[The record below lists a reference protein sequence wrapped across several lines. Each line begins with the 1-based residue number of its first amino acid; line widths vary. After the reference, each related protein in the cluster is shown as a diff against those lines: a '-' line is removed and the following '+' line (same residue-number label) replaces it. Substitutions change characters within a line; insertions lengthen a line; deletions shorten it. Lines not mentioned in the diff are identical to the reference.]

1 MYSYLKTIEEI
12 IQQYPFK
19 KKIIILPSYIDGNA
33 FKKILSRHGFNSL
46 NFHHSTLFD
55 IARKFALEDIIKNKL
70 NILDN
75 ALGIVIIIQILKNLS
90 RHDNIS
96 YFQLPI
102 VSTGL
107 AKTVFRSIKEIRAA
121 GYDLKSWSS
130 VFTTE
135 SDKLKDLHRIMT
147 EYEKQLNDRRLV
159 DEARLYS
166 LAIASKHREQ
176 NTIFLVPSN
185 IQMNTLEQLFY
196 NKIIKPA
203 AKIIEFPCPEAVV
216 APASFSLA
224 QVKESDQYPEY
235 RILNLLSYNKNT
247 DIDLPNPDIEFL
259 RTHGEY
265 IEAREVLRIILKKNM
280 PFGKVQILYTQQ
292 EPYSQYFY
300 QLLNSSNE
308 FAGFSARQIPATF
321 HSGIHIKN
329 SRPAALLFDVIA
341 WLNDN
346 YSIKR
351 LFAILNSGNINLH
364 LPEPFTEKQFA
375 LLLRKSPVGWERK
388 RYIPGIQLAIRETEK
403 KLEQSSNDRIQA
415 YQNEIKLYNI
425 IKEWVAEIFSL
436 LPDGGFD
443 SRVSLA
449 ILAGGIRQIV
459 NKFSVIENNSPDGEG
474 LQIINKKLDMLEKQ
488 VKEEMAYSEAL
499 SIISDMLSNEHIC
512 SSEPCAGKLHLAS
525 YKKGNWQDRPYTF
538 IVGMDSHK
546 FPGITSEGTIFY
558 EAEKIPYHHLLTDIQ
573 KNKIEQIRL
582 LHLLLNLKGKKYLS
596 FSCFDALNNQEQA
609 PASLLL
615 QLYRLSRQDWQT
627 SYEEFSNSLGEI
639 KKLIPENKTEF
650 LDEGD
655 IFLYFSN
662 KEKRD
667 MQSFLQKKYGD
678 FVKGIK
684 ADVQRRAGEFNAY
697 NGKVNITA
705 QKFDPRQNRGI
716 VISSS
721 KLERIAICPYL
732 YFLND
737 ILKVKK
743 PEEME
748 YEPVRWM
755 NPLERG
761 LLLHQIYEIFYRR
774 LIEKSQGA
782 FEAPSFSKHW
792 LMLEQIADENLEK
805 KREYLA
811 LPGELIYQAER
822 RKILKSCKI
831 FLTAEEKYYKGQV
844 PQYFE
849 LAFGTRDNEHEVLGK
864 IRSVELILPAGEKIS
879 FQGKI
884 DRIDLMPDG
893 TYRIIDYKT
902 GGSVNYKKGKPYRH
916 GEQLQ
921 HALYAVALKKILEK
935 KFFDKKVS
943 VSESGYYFP
952 TEHGRGNLVLYKQKN
967 TTEVLEIVEIL
978 LDIISKGVF
987 PMTQKPEHF
996 ICRDYQDIM
1005 EQNEV
1010 ISVNGKSGIKYEI
1023 ELAFDNLRR
1032 LKQFE

>member
-1 MYSYLKTIEEI
+1 MYPYLKPIQEI
-12 IQQYPFK
+12 LLQYTFEK
-19 KKIIILPSYIDGNA
+19 KVIIVPSYVDGNA
-33 FKKILSRHGFNSL
+33 FKKILSRHGLNSL

-55 IARKFALEDIIKNKL
+55 IARKFVLKDLIKNKL

-75 ALGIVIIIQILKNLS
+75 TLGIIIIIQILKDLS
-90 RHDNIS
+90 SHDNIS

-121 GYDLKSWSS
+121 GYNSKSWSS
-130 VFTTE
+130 LFTTK
-135 SDKLKDLHRIMT
+135 SDKQKDLHRIMI

-166 LAIASKHREQ
+166 LAIASKQREQ

-185 IQMNTLEQLFY
+185 IQMNRLEQLFY
-196 NKIIKPA
+196 NQIVEPA
-203 AKIIEFPCPEAVV
+203 AKIIEFLCPEAVI

-224 QVKESDQYPEY
+224 QIKESDQYPEH
-235 RILNLLSYNKNT
+235 RILNLLSYNKKT
-247 DIDLPNPDIEFL
+247 DTDLPNPDIEFL

-265 IEAREVLRIILKKNM
+265 IEAREVLRIILKKKI
-280 PFGKVQILYTQQ
+280 PFDKVRILYTQQ

-308 FAGFSARQIPATF
+308 FAGFPSKQIPATF

-329 SRPAALLFDVIA
+329 SRPAALLFDIIE

-351 LFAILNSGNINLH
+351 LFGILNSGNINLH
-364 LPEPFTEKQFA
+364 LPEPFTEEQFA
-375 LLLRKSPVGWERK
+375 LLLRRSPIGWGRK
-388 RYIPGIQLAIRETEK
+388 RYIPGIQLVIRETKKTLEK
-403 KLEQSSNDRIQA
+403 LSDDKIQV

-425 IKEWVAEIFSL
+425 IKDWIAEIFSL

-443 SRVSLA
+443 SRVSFA
-449 ILAGGIRQIV
+449 VLAGGIRQIV
-459 NKFSVIENNSPDGEG
+459 NKFSVVEKNSPDEEG
-474 LQIINKKLDMLEKQ
+474 LQIINKKLEILKKQ
-488 VKEEMAYSEAL
+488 AKEEMAYSEAL
-499 SIISDMLSNEHIC
+499 SIIDDMLSNEHIC
-512 SSEPCAGKLHLAS
+512 SSEPCAGKLHIAS

-546 FPGITSEGTIFY
+546 FPVITGEGTILF
-558 EAEKIPYHHLLTDIQ
+558 EAEKIPYQHLLTDIQ

-596 FSCFDALNNQEQA
+596 FSCFNTLNNQEQA
-609 PASLLL
+609 PSSLLL
-615 QLYRLSRQDWQT
+615 QLFRLSRQDWEI
-627 SYEEFSNSLGEI
+627 SYEEFSNSLGEM
-639 KKLIPENKTEF
+639 KKIIPADKTEF
-650 LDEGD
+650 LDEAD
-655 IFLYFSN
+655 VFLYFSS
-662 KEKRD
+662 KEKKD
-667 MQSFLQKKYGD
+667 MQSFLQKKYSD
-678 FVKGIK
+678 FIEGIK
-684 ADVQRRAGEFNAY
+684 ADAERRTGEFNVY
-697 NGKVNITA
+697 NGKIDITV
-705 QKFDPRQNRGI
+705 QRFDPRQNRGI

-721 KLERIAICPYL
+721 KLERIATCPYL

-748 YEPVRWM
+748 YEPVQWM
-755 NPLERG
+755 NSLERG
-761 LLLHQIYEIFYRR
+761 LLLHQIYEVFYRR

-792 LMLEQIADENLEK
+792 SMLEQIADEGLEE
-805 KREYLA
+805 KRKFLA
-811 LPGELIYQAER
+811 PPGELIYQTER
-822 RKILKSCKI
+822 REILESCRI
-831 FLTAEEKYYKGQV
+831 FLNGEEKYYKGQV

-864 IRSVELILPAGEKIS
+864 VRSVELVLPAGEKIS

-884 DRIDLMPDG
+884 DRIDLMPAG

-902 GGSVNYKKGKPYRH
+902 GGSGNYKKGKPYRH

-921 HALYAVALKKILEK
+921 HALYALALKKILKK
-935 KFFDKKVS
+935 KFPDKKVII
-943 VSESGYYFP
+943 SESGYYFP
-952 TEHGRGNLVLYKQKN
+952 TAYGRGKLVLYKQEN
-967 TTEVLEIVEIL
+967 ANEVLEIVEIL
-978 LDIISKGVF
+978 LDIVSKGVF
-987 PMTQKPEHF
+987 PMTQKPDHF
-996 ICRDYQDIM
+996 MCRDYQDIM
-1005 EQNEV
+1005 DQNEA
-1010 ISVNGKSGIKYEI
+1010 ISVNGKSGKKYER
-1023 ELAFDNLRR
+1023 ESAFDNLRR
-1032 LKQFE
+1032 MKQFE

>member
-1 MYSYLKTIEEI
+1 MYSYSKTIEEI

-19 KKIIILPSYIDGNA
+19 KKVIIVPSYVDGNA
-33 FKKILSRHGFNSL
+33 LKKTLSCHGINSL
-46 NFHHSTLFD
+46 NFHHNTLFD
-55 IARKFALEDIIKNKL
+55 IARQFALENLIKDKL

-75 ALGIVIIIQILKNLS
+75 SLGIVLIMQILKDLS
-90 RHDNIS
+90 SQNGLS

-107 AKTVFRSIKEIRAA
+107 SKTVFRSIKEIRAA
-121 GYDLKSWSS
+121 GYDSKSWLSL
-130 VFTTE
+130 FTKE
-135 SDKLKDLHRIMT
+135 SDKLKDLHRIMI
-147 EYEKQLNDRRLV
+147 EYERQLKDRRLV
-159 DEARLYS
+159 DEASLYS
-166 LAIASKHREQ
+166 LAIASNHREQ
-176 NTIFLVPSN
+176 DTIFLVPSN

-196 NKIIKPA
+196 NQILRPA
-203 AKIIEFPCPEAVV
+203 AKIIEFPCPEAVIS
-216 APASFSLA
+216 PASFPLA
-224 QVKESDQYPEY
+224 QIKKPEQYSEH

-247 DIDLPNPDIEFL
+247 DTNLPNPDIELL

-265 IEAREVLRIILKKNM
+265 IEAREVLRIILKENM

-300 QLLNSSNE
+300 QLLNLSNE
-308 FAGFSARQIPATF
+308 FSGFSTKKIPATF

-329 SRPAALLFDVIA
+329 SRPAALLFDLIE

-351 LFAILNSGNINLH
+351 LFSILNSRNIDLQ
-364 LPEPFTEKQFA
+364 LPEPFTEEQFA
-375 LLLRKSPVGWERK
+375 LLLRKSPIGWGRK
-388 RYIPGIQLAIRETEK
+388 RYISGIQLAIREIEK
-403 KLEQSSNDRIQA
+403 KLEQASDDRLQD
-415 YQNEIKLYNI
+415 YQNEINLYKI
-425 IKEWVAEIFSL
+425 IEGWITEIFSL

-443 SRVSLA
+443 SRASLA
-449 ILAGGIRQIV
+449 VLAGGIRQIV
-459 NKFSVIENNSPDGEG
+459 NKFSVVENNFPDEEG

-488 VKEEMAYSEAL
+488 AKEEMPYSEAL
-499 SIISDMLSNEHIC
+499 SIINDMLSNEHIC
-512 SSEPCAGKLHLAS
+512 SSESSAGKLHIAS

-546 FPGITSEGTIFY
+546 FPGITSEGTIFF
-558 EAEKIPYHHLLTDIQ
+558 EAEKTPYQHLLTDMQ
-573 KNKIEQIRL
+573 KNKIEQIKL
-582 LHLLLNLKGKKYLS
+582 LHILLNLEGKKYLS
-596 FSCFDALNNQEQA
+596 FSCFDTLNNQEQA

-615 QLYRLSRQDWQT
+615 QLYRFSRQNWEA
-627 SYEEFSNSLGEI
+627 SYEEFFNSLGEM
-639 KKLIPENKTEF
+639 KKFIPSNKAEF

-662 KEKRD
+662 KEKQD
-667 MQSFLQKKYGD
+667 MQSFLQKKYSD
-678 FVKGIK
+678 FVKGIY
-684 ADVQRRAGEFNAY
+684 ADGQRRTGEFNSY
-697 NGKVNITA
+697 NGKVNISA
-705 QKFDPRQNRGI
+705 KKFDPRQNRGI

-737 ILKVKK
+737 ILKAKK

-748 YEPVRWM
+748 YEPVQWM

-774 LIEKSQGA
+774 LMEKAQGGLD
-782 FEAPSFSKHW
+782 APSFSKHW
-792 LMLEQIADENLEK
+792 TMLEQIANESLEQ
-805 KREYLA
+805 KRQYLA
-811 LPGELIYQAER
+811 PPGELIYQAER
-822 RKILKSCKI
+822 REIIESCKI
-831 FLTAEEKYYKGQV
+831 FLTGEEKYYKGQI

-864 IRSVELILPAGEKIS
+864 VRSIELTLPAGEKIS

-902 GGSVNYKKGKPYRH
+902 GGSGNYKKGKPFRH

-921 HALYAVALKKILEK
+921 HALYAVALKNILGK
-935 KFFDKKVS
+935 KYPDKKVII
-943 VSESGYYFP
+943 SESGYYFP
-952 TEHGRGNLVLYKQKN
+952 TEYGRGNLVLYRQKDP
-967 TTEVLEIVEIL
+967 TKVLDIVEIL
-978 LDIISKGVF
+978 LNIISQGVF

-996 ICRDYQDIM
+996 MCRDYQDIM

-1010 ISVNGKSGIKYEI
+1010 ISVNGKAGEQYQE
-1023 ELAFDNLRR
+1023 ETAFDNLRR

>member
-1 MYSYLKTIEEI
+1 MYSYLKPMQEI
-12 IQQYPFK
+12 LLQYPFEK
-19 KKIIILPSYIDGNA
+19 KVIIVPSYVDGNA
-33 FKKILSRHGFNSL
+33 FKKTLSCHGFNSL

-55 IARKFALEDIIKNKL
+55 IARKPVLEDLINNKL

-75 ALGIVIIIQILKNLS
+75 ALGIVIIMQILKDLFSQNRLS
-90 RHDNIS
+90 
-96 YFQLPI
+96 YLQLPI

-107 AKTVFRSIKEIRAA
+107 AKTIFRSIKEIRVA
-121 GYDLKSWSS
+121 GYDSKSWLSEFKT
-130 VFTTE
+130 VA
-135 SDKLKDLHRIMT
+135 DKLKDLHRIMV

-159 DEARLYS
+159 DEASLYS
-166 LAIASKHREQ
+166 LAISSEHREQ
-176 NTIFLVPSN
+176 NSIFLVPSN

-196 NKIIKPA
+196 NQIIKPA
-203 AKIIEFPCPEAVV
+203 AKVIEFPCPEAAVV
-216 APASFSLA
+216 PSSFSLA
-224 QVKESDQYPEY
+224 QIKEAVQYPEH

-247 DIDLPNPDIEFL
+247 DTNLPEPDVEFF

-265 IEAREVLRIILKKNM
+265 IEAREVLRIIMGKNI

-292 EPYSQYFY
+292 EPYSQYLY

-308 FAGFSARQIPATF
+308 FTGFSARQIPATF
-321 HSGIHIKN
+321 HSGINIKN
-329 SRPAALLFDVIA
+329 SRPAALLFDLIE

-346 YSIKR
+346 YSIKK
-351 LFAILNSGNINLH
+351 LFTILYSGNINLF
-364 LPEPFTEKQFA
+364 LPEPFTVEQFA
-375 LLLRKSPVGWERK
+375 SLLRKSPIGWERK
-388 RYIPGIQLAIRETEK
+388 RYIPGIQLAIREIEK
-403 KLEQSSNDRIQA
+403 KLEKTSDDRVQA

-425 IKEWVAEIFSL
+425 IKDWIVEIFRL
-436 LPDGGFD
+436 LPDSGFD

-449 ILAGGIRQIV
+449 VLVGGIKKIV
-459 NKFSVIENNSPDGEG
+459 NKFSVIENNCPDDEG
-474 LQIINKKLDMLEKQ
+474 LQIINRKLDMLEKQ
-488 VKEEMAYSEAL
+488 AKEEMTYSEAL
-499 SIISDMLSNEHIC
+499 SIINDMLSNEYIC
-512 SSEPCAGKLHLAS
+512 SSEPCAGMLHIAS
-525 YKKGNWQDRPYTF
+525 YKKGNWLERPYTF

-546 FPGITSEGTIFY
+546 FPGITSEGTIFF
-558 EAEKIPYHHLLTDIQ
+558 EAEKIPYQHLLTDLQ
-573 KNKIEQIRL
+573 KIKIEQIRL

-596 FSCFDALNNQEQA
+596 FSCFDTLNNQEQA

-615 QLYRLSRQDWQT
+615 QLYRLSRQNWEI
-627 SYEEFSNSLGEI
+627 SYKEFSNALGEV
-639 KKLIPENKTEF
+639 KKLIPANKTEF

-662 KEKRD
+662 KEKKD
-667 MQSFLQKKYGD
+667 MQSFIQKKYGD
-678 FVKGIK
+678 FVEGIK
-684 ADVQRRAGEFNAY
+684 ADAQRRMGEFNAY
-697 NGKVNITA
+697 NGKVNIAA

-748 YEPVRWM
+748 YEPVQWM

-792 LMLEQIADENLEK
+792 PILEQIANEGLEEK
-805 KREYLA
+805 KKYLA
-811 LPGELIYQAER
+811 PPGELIYQAER
-822 RKILKSCKI
+822 REILESCKI
-831 FLTAEEKYYKGQV
+831 FLIGEEKYYKGQV

-864 IRSVELILPAGEKIS
+864 VRSVELTLPAGEKIS

-884 DRIDLMPDG
+884 DRIDRMPDG

-902 GGSVNYKKGKPYRH
+902 GGSANYKKGKTYRH

-921 HALYAVALKKILEK
+921 HALYTVALKKILEK
-935 KFFDKKVS
+935 KIPGEKVII
-943 VSESGYYFP
+943 SESGYYFP
-952 TEHGRGNLVLYKQKN
+952 TAYGRGNLILYKQEN
-967 TTEVLEIVEIL
+967 TNEVLKIVEIL
-978 LDIISKGVF
+978 LNIISGGIF
-987 PMTQKPEHF
+987 PMTQKPDHF
-996 ICRDYQDIM
+996 MCRDYQDIM

-1010 ISVNGKSGIKYEI
+1010 ISVNGKSGEKYEK
-1023 ELAFDNLRR
+1023 EKAFDNLRR